1 MSPILVFEILAVLL
15 GALAAMITAAKK
27 NLDFIGTYALA
38 VVVSFGGGTIRDV
51 LLDRRPFFW
60 AERWEYLVVIFVLCI
75 PFVYSKTVHGIAKR
89 VVARGEIIDALGLGF
104 YAVVGCTLALEA
116 KQPVVIAV
124 LLGVIT
130 STGGGIMGDVI
141 TNEIPGYFRHGT
153 LYTSSAFAGAVTFVA
168 LGDLGNTVAVTA
180 AVGIAV
186 GIRLLSVW
194 RGTTLPRPTWL
205 QTGAHKMPSGE
216 HEQPTHP
223 KKPKKTK

>member
-1 MSPILVFEILAVLL
+1 MSPITVFEVLAVLL
-15 GALAAMITAAKK
+15 GALAAMINAAKK

-38 VVVSFGGGTIRDV
+38 IVVSFGGGTIRDV

-75 PFVYSKTVHGIAKR
+75 PFVYSKSVHQMAKR
-89 VVARGEIIDALGLGF
+89 VVARGEVIDALGLGF

-116 KQPVVIAV
+116 KQPIVIAV
-124 LLGVIT
+124 LLGVVT

-153 LYTSSAFAGAVTFVA
+153 LYTSSAFAGAVTFVS
-168 LGDLGNTVAVTA
+168 LRGFGNTIAVPAAVAV
-180 AVGIAV
+180 AV

-194 RGTTLPRPTWL
+194 RGTTLPRPHWL
-205 QTGAHKMPSGE
+205 QTGAHRMPSGE
-216 HEQPTHP
+216 HEQPNE
-223 KKPKKTK
+223 KK